1 MGDIECNRTTKLSKH
16 SVRQWNWEGCRVKG
30 ESEKSLFKQNTRK
43 QGKKKKTLKIS
54 KELIEVRHGVLC
66 HATTVPADR
75 GLQVL
80 GLTKILHKVRRTNIR
95 SVYM

>member
-1 MGDIECNRTTKLSKH
+1 MKVKSPFLNRT
-16 SVRQWNWEGCRVKG
+16 
-30 ESEKSLFKQNTRK
+30 
-43 QGKKKKTLKIS
+43 QGSREKKKTLKIS
-54 KELIEVRHGVLC
+54 KELIEVRHRVLC